1 MNIGFIGTDH
11 MASSILE
18 IIKKSIIKEL
28 GDEVATPGGSTIE
41 GVNYLL
47 DNHLYDLVE
56 NACHK
61 SLERNK
67 SF

>member
-1 MNIGFIGTDH
+1 MNIGFIDTGH

-18 IIKKSIIKEL
+18 IIKKSIEEL